1 MKMIVLLLHDEQLL
15 EIEKDTAGAVT
26 VAIVAVVVE
35 EEASTETIS
44 SKQIEVGKDYN
55 GRLKFTAKE
64 NRRILGKNFIK
75 HEQ

>member
-35 EEASTETIS
+35 EEASTEIIS
-44 SKQIEVGKDYN
+44 PKQIEVGKDYN

>member
-26 VAIVAVVVE
+26 VAIVAVVE
-35 EEASTETIS
+35 EESSTEIIS
-44 SKQIEVGKDYN
+44 PKQIEVGKDYN

>member
-26 VAIVAVVVE
+26 VAIVAVVE
-35 EEASTETIS
+35 EEASTEIIS
-44 SKQIEVGKDYN
+44 PKQIEVGKDYN

-64 NRRILGKNFIK
+64 NLRILGKNFIK

>member
-1 MKMIVLLLHDEQLL
+1 MKMIVLLLHYKEHL

-26 VAIVAVVVE
+26 VAIVAVVE
-35 EEASTETIS
+35 EEASTEIIS
-44 SKQIEVGKDYN
+44 PKQIEVGKDYN

-75 HEQ
+75 YEQ

>member
-1 MKMIVLLLHDEQLL
+1 MIVLLLHDEQLL

-26 VAIVAVVVE
+26 VAIVAVVE

-44 SKQIEVGKDYN
+44 PKQIEVGKDYN

>member
-26 VAIVAVVVE
+26 VAIVAVVE
-35 EEASTETIS
+35 EESSTEIIS
-44 SKQIEVGKDYN
+44 PKQIEVGKDYN

-64 NRRILGKNFIK
+64 NRRILQKFHK
-75 HEQ
+75 T

>member
-26 VAIVAVVVE
+26 VAIVAVVE
-35 EEASTETIS
+35 EEASTEIIS
-44 SKQIEVGKDYN
+44 PKQIEVGKDYN

-75 HEQ
+75 QEQ

>member
-15 EIEKDTAGAVT
+15 EIEKDTPGAVT
-26 VAIVAVVVE
+26 VAIVAVVE
-35 EEASTETIS
+35 EEASTEIIS
-44 SKQIEVGKDYN
+44 PKQIEVGKVYN

>member
-26 VAIVAVVVE
+26 VAIVAVVE
-35 EEASTETIS
+35 EEASTEIIS
-44 SKQIEVGKDYN
+44 PKQIEVGKDYN

-75 HEQ
+75 HD

>member
-1 MKMIVLLLHDEQLL
+1 MIVLLLHDEQLL

-26 VAIVAVVVE
+26 VAIVAVVE
-35 EEASTETIS
+35 EEASTEIIS
-44 SKQIEVGKDYN
+44 PKQIEVGKDYN

>member
-1 MKMIVLLLHDEQLL
+1 MKMIALLHDEQLL

-26 VAIVAVVVE
+26 VAIVAVVE

-44 SKQIEVGKDYN
+44 PKQIEVGKDYN
-55 GRLKFTAKE
+55 GRLKFAAKE

-75 HEQ
+75 QEQ

>member
-26 VAIVAVVVE
+26 VAIVAVVE
-35 EEASTETIS
+35 EEASTEIIS
-44 SKQIEVGKDYN
+44 PKQIEVGKDYN

-64 NRRILGKNFIK
+64 NRRILQKFHK
-75 HEQ
+75 T

>member
-26 VAIVAVVVE
+26 VAIVAVVE
-35 EEASTETIS
+35 EEASTEIIS
-44 SKQIEVGKDYN
+44 PKQIEVGKDYN

>member
-26 VAIVAVVVE
+26 VAIVAVVE
-35 EEASTETIS
+35 EEASTEIIS
-44 SKQIEVGKDYN
+44 PKQIEVGKDYN
-55 GRLKFTAKE
+55 GRPKFTAKE

>member
-26 VAIVAVVVE
+26 VAIVAVVE
-35 EEASTETIS
+35 EQASTEIIS
-44 SKQIEVGKDYN
+44 PKQIEVGKDYN

>member
-26 VAIVAVVVE
+26 VAIVAVVE
-35 EEASTETIS
+35 EEASTEIIS
-44 SKQIEVGKDYN
+44 PKQIEVDKDYN